1 MTQTTFSHPETGTV
15 AHRLQRSIG
24 GGVYLP
30 GDERYDEERRAL
42 LPNLDPKPAVVVA
55 ASSPSDVQ
63 AAVRVARSHELP
75 FAVQAT
81 GHGTRVPA
89 DGGILLKTTAM
100 ASVLVDPS
108 RRIAR
113 VGPGA
118 RWAQV
123 LAAAAPFGLAPL
135 SGSSPSVGVTGY
147 TLGGGIGWL
156 GRRYGLAADS
166 VLRADVVDA
175 DGRLITSTPD
185 SHPDLFWAVRGGG
198 ASFGVVTSLEFRLH
212 PVNQVYGGISY
223 FPIEGAAATLLR
235 YRQWAATAPDELSTA
250 VLLTRIPDA
259 PHIPEALRG
268 RRAIAIKAMHSSG
281 DVTAAERVLQP
292 VRDAA
297 GPALFDGYRTMSYA
311 DAAMGGTAARYLNF
325 FDTLPD
331 AAIEAIVTAAGHED
345 APVTTIEIRHWA
357 GAIGRPGPHAGPAGH
372 RSSPFSIIVDTPT
385 QELTASLSEL
395 GTGGTF
401 LNFLGDVTR
410 TASAF
415 TPENYRR
422 LQDIKADYDPD
433 NFFSIGHNIPP
444 AVGRRH
450 RHEPAQAS

>member
-1 MTQTTFSHPETGTV
+1 
-15 AHRLQRSIG
+15 
-24 GGVYLP
+24 
-30 GDERYDEERRAL
+30 
-42 LPNLDPKPAVVVA
+42 
-55 ASSPSDVQ
+55 
-63 AAVRVARSHELP
+63 VRVARSYELP

-89 DGGILLKTTAM
+89 DGGLLLKTTAM
-100 ASVLVDPS
+100 ESVLVDPG

-113 VGPGA
+113 VGPGV

-156 GRRYGLAADS
+156 GRKYGLAADS
-166 VLRADVVDA
+166 VVRADVVDA
-175 DGRLITSTPD
+175 NGRLVTATAE
-185 SHPDLFWAVRGGG
+185 SHPDLFWAIRGGG

-223 FPIEGAAATLLR
+223 FPIEGAAETLRR

-250 VLLTRIPDA
+250 VLLTRVPDA
-259 PHIPEALRG
+259 PQIPETMRG

-281 DVTAAERVLQP
+281 DASAAERLLKP

-297 GPALFDGYRTMSYA
+297 GPALLDGYRTMGYA
-311 DAAMGGTAARYLNF
+311 DAAMGGTPARYLGF
-325 FDTLPD
+325 FDTLTDTAID
-331 AAIEAIVTAAGHED
+331 AMVAAAGSGD

-357 GAIGRPGPHAGPAGH
+357 GAIARPGPDAGPAGH
-372 RSSPFSIIVDTPT
+372 RGSPFSVIVDTPT
-385 QELTASLSEL
+385 QELTASLSEA

-415 TPENYRR
+415 TPENFRR
-422 LQDIKADYDPD
+422 LREIKTSNDPD
-433 NFFSIGHNIPP
+433 NFFRIGHNIPP
-444 AVGRRH
+444 SVQLPQARR
-450 RHEPAQAS
+450 AAG